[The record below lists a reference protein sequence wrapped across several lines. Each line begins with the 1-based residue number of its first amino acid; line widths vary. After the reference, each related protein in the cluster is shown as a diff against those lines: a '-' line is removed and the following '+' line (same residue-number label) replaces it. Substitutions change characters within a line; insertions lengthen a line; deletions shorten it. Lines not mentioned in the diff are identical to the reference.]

1 MPEKN
6 FSMTNDSMLLKESFT
21 KSMTNGKVVV
31 PTFNPDKY
39 TVTAKGQLIT
49 KQQQQTSYTTE
60 KEK

>member
-1 MPEKN
+1 
-6 FSMTNDSMLLKESFT
+6 MTNDSMLLKESFT
-21 KSMTNGKVVV
+21 KSMTNGKVIV